1 MENDWTKVLG
11 FPGYR
16 VYQQEID
23 EEHQQLKLWIR
34 RKRGNRSMTCAGCGR
49 RVHKIHEVCEREI
62 RDLPCFEFQT
72 TVVVELYRVD
82 CPECGV
88 KAEKVP
94 QLPSKSP
101 YSKRFEDAVGQSC
114 ESAAARQVARRMGLA
129 QSTVRGIDLR
139 YLERCEASRR
149 KPPLRH
155 MGVDELY
162 RGKKDKFLTVV
173 CHLETAEPLWFGKER
188 KKETLDEY
196 FRTELVRPRRVP
208 PKNQEIMMTVLQT
221 LWLPILLSSVFVFIA
236 SSIIHMALPWW
247 HKGDYA
253 KVPEEAKVM
262 ETLRP
267 FATPPGD
274 YMVPLCSGS
283 AEMRSPEFA
292 EKLRK
297 GPVMM
302 LTVIPSGPIGVGKS
316 LALWFL
322 YLIVVSFFAGYVA
335 RHALPSAVGYDRV
348 FRVVGVTSFLGYAGA
363 LWQMSIW
370 YRRSWRTTIIA
381 TVDGLI
387 YAGLTAGTF
396 GWLWAR

>member
-49 RVHKIHEVCEREI
+49 RVHKMHEVYEREI
-62 RDLPCFEFQT
+62 RDLPCFEYQT

-82 CPECGV
+82 CPACGV

-162 RGKKDKFLTVV
+162 QGKRDKFLTVV

-196 FRTELVRPRRVP
+196 FRTELTSR
-208 PKNQEIMMTVLQT
+208 Q
-221 LWLPILLSSVFVFIA
+221 
-236 SSIIHMALPWW
+236 
-247 HKGDYA
+247 
-253 KVPEEAKVM
+253 
-262 ETLRP
+262 
-267 FATPPGD
+267 
-274 YMVPLCSGS
+274 
-283 AEMRSPEFA
+283 
-292 EKLRK
+292 RK
-297 GPVMM
+297 G
-302 LTVIPSGPIGVGKS
+302 IE
-316 LALWFL
+316 
-322 YLIVVSFFAGYVA
+322 
-335 RHALPSAVGYDRV
+335 AVCVDRWS
-348 FRVVGVTSFLGYAGA
+348 R
-363 LWQMSIW
+363 
-370 YRRSWRTTIIA
+370 
-381 TVDGLI
+381 
-387 YAGLTAGTF
+387 F
-396 GWLWAR
+396 G